1 MIYDKWRNQNSPGEV
16 NPFPSLTQPCRVF
29 SVMDYLTRPDL
40 VLQER
45 HPFAEI
51 QVDPNDPSAF
61 DRVPDP
67 DDILD
72 NFEYE
77 VPRDPDLYGSAPVR
91 RPSKPRAQA
100 NGSKDPKQGA
110 RSESEAGKASL
121 DERAPVAEENRVA
134 TEDK

>member
-1 MIYDKWRNQNSPGEV
+1 MIYDQWRQENTSGEV
-16 NPFPSLTQPCRVF
+16 NPYPSLTQPCRVF

-45 HPFAEI
+45 HPFAEME
-51 QVDPNDPSAF
+51 VDPNDPAAF

-72 NFEYE
+72 NYEYE
-77 VPRDPDLYGSAPVR
+77 VPRDPDLYGTAPVR
-91 RPSKPRAQA
+91 RPRKPGAPA
-100 NGSKDPKQGA
+100 NGSKDPKPGA
-110 RSESEAGKASL
+110 RSENDAGSAGG
-121 DERAPVAEENRVA
+121 DERAPGAKENRVA

>member
-1 MIYDKWRNQNSPGEV
+1 MIYDQWREQNSPGEV

-45 HPFAEI
+45 KAFAEI
-51 QVDPNDPSAF
+51 EVDPNVKDAF
-61 DRVPDP
+61 DYVPEP
-67 DDILD
+67 EDILD

-91 RPSKPRAQA
+91 RPRKPGAQA
-100 NGSKDPKQGA
+100 NGSKDSKPGA
-110 RSESEAGKASL
+110 RSENGAGSAS
-121 DERAPVAEENRVA
+121 DAEGAPGAEENHVA